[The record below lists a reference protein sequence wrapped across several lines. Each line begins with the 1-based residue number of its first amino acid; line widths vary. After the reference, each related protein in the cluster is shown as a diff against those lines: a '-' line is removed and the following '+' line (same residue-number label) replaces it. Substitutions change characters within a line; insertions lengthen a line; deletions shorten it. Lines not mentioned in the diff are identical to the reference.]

1 MYGGPQA
8 GPYHSSE
15 ANGQGGSSGQSQ
27 YAQGGQAGAS
37 GPTGQTWQAGQYGP
51 AGQYGQTGQSSQS
64 GPYGQSGQTGQSSHT
79 GQAGHAGQYAQY
91 GPNQSGQHR
100 PRVDERFF
108 VWARSS
114 AITRGDDRWIGGVCS
129 GLARRLG
136 WSPTLVRALVL
147 ASVLLFGFGAALYA
161 IGWMLMPDDRDG
173 RILAEELIA
182 GRWDWSCAGA
192 FACLALAICI
202 PGAGWLAI
210 ALAVLWILAQGGI
223 RQQEGYGFA
232 HHGPAPQA
240 GAPGASAPSA
250 AGASGMGAPSGV
262 AGTASQFT
270 APAAQGTA
278 YADSGSP
285 STMGYG
291 PAEPATRPMSAQSNH
306 YEPPVQSDSST
317 QPAPTASFG
326 YATQPGMPAQSG
338 MPAQP
343 QGGAAYR
350 NQPQTDPRPAAAAY
364 APAQAATYAVP
375 LSVAPHPVK
384 PRIAR
389 RKPAGPVV
397 VLTLFGLILISAA
410 LLMGGFVAPF
420 GVDGLEQLV
429 RYGTIWIGAVC
440 ALLGVVIVALGL
452 IGRRTGGLH
461 PFVWIAAFLAFCMV
475 CLSAA
480 YSYVYD
486 DLRLLWA
493 RDGYE
498 IVNLG
503 SDVRTLDSSERQLS
517 ALRNGVVFR
526 GEDYD
531 SSVVNIDLTDWEE
544 RYGTHDL
551 TQDVDGERRT
561 VESGCPTGQLN
572 ISAQKAQVQV
582 TIPDGCTWTWG
593 ESDDYYHLGTSALG
607 GKYTAVTDIGTG
619 ASIGFSSTG
628 YWIDG
633 YDSEYQWLRSDGGY
647 VANEI
652 DLHVNVEN
660 ATEAQVRVVYESDS
674 TLAGAAAASSN
685 TKES

>member
-1 MYGGPQA
+1 MYGGPQP

-15 ANGQGGSSGQSQ
+15 TNGQGGSPSQSQ
-27 YAQGGQAGAS
+27 YAQGGQ
-37 GPTGQTWQAGQYGP
+37 
-51 AGQYGQTGQSSQS
+51 TGQSN
-64 GPYGQSGQTGQSSHT
+64 HA
-79 GQAGHAGQYAQY
+79 GQAGYTGQYAQY

-108 VWARSS
+108 VWVRSS

-210 ALAVLWILAQGGI
+210 ALAVLALWILAQGGI

-232 HHGPAPQA
+232 HHGPAPQT
-240 GAPGASAPSA
+240 GAPGTSAPSA
-250 AGASGMGAPSGV
+250 AAASGMGAPSGA

-270 APAAQGTA
+270 PPAAQGTA
-278 YADSGSP
+278 YAASGSP

-291 PAEPATRPMSAQSNH
+291 PAEPATRPMPAQSNH
-306 YEPPVQSDSST
+306 YEPPVQSDS
-317 QPAPTASFG
+317 
-326 YATQPGMPAQSG
+326 
-338 MPAQP
+338 PAQP

-350 NQPQTDPRPAAAAY
+350 NQPQTAPRPAAAAY
-364 APAQAATYAVP
+364 APAQATYAVP
-375 LSVAPHPVK
+375 LSVSPRPVK
-384 PRIAR
+384 PRVAR
-389 RKPAGPVV
+389 RKPAGPIV
-397 VLTLFGLILISAA
+397 VLASLGLILISAA
-410 LLMGGFVAPF
+410 LLVGGFLGPV

-429 RYGTIWIGAVC
+429 RYGTIWSGAVC

-498 IVNLG
+498 VVNLG
-503 SDVRTLDSSERQLS
+503 DDVYGFDSSERQMQTL
-517 ALRNGVVFR
+517 NDGVVFR
-526 GEDYD
+526 GMDYD
-531 SSVVNIDLTDWEE
+531 RSIANIDLTDWEE

-551 TQDVDGERRT
+551 TTQRLDGESQT
-561 VESGCPTGQLN
+561 VESGCPAGQLN
-572 ISAQKAQVQV
+572 ISATKAQVQV
-582 TIPDGCTWTWG
+582 TIPDGCTWAWG
-593 ESDDYYHLGTSALG
+593 ESGDSFIHGFSALG
-607 GKYTAVTDIGTG
+607 GKYAAMTDSGMG
-619 ASIGFSSTG
+619 ASIGFSSGG
-628 YWIDG
+628 YWVDSYG
-633 YDSEYQWLRSDGGY
+633 SEYQWLRDDD
-647 VANEI
+647 EI
-652 DLHVNVEN
+652 VNGVDLYINVEN
-660 ATEAQVRVVYESDS
+660 VTEAQVRVVYESDS
-674 TLAGAAAASSN
+674 TLASAASTSAL
-685 TKES
+685 TKEN